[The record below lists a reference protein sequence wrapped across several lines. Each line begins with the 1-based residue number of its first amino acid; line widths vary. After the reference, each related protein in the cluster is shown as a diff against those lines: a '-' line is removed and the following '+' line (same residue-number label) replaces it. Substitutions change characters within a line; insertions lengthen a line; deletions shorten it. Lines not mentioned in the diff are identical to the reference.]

1 MNGIV
6 IIRTPAMPVKGEGG
20 LEFDSFSTFL
30 VQHPC
35 QEKLLH
41 AFFPLPGITAGAYVL
56 KGLLFQDN
64 LCGMFFSIFDRPGPW
79 IGKCFFFT

>member
-1 MNGIV
+1 MGVMNGIV

-35 QEKLLH
+35 QEDPFPV
-41 AFFPLPGITAGAYVL
+41 FFPLPSTTAGAYSL

-64 LCGMFFSIFDRPGPW
+64 LRGMFF
-79 IGKCFFFT
+79 